1 MILSNQNSMNSI
13 QSGEAANSTCRSE
26 QVFQSVF
33 SVALIEAVVA
43 GVIVSLVLYVLNRT
57 ANRYET
63 AGTVFAKVF
72 LPTLSSY
79 ILVALSFKK
88 RWFVASIPSWLLIPS
103 VGTAL
108 ALMVPGIP
116 NAIFGWHHALPQ
128 PPLSVYV
135 IGWCLSAATIWAA
148 LNLVLLPITLIL
160 HYGRRIIQNMT
171 Q

>member
-1 MILSNQNSMNSI
+1 MNPI
-13 QSGEAANSTCRSE
+13 QSGEAADSTCRSE

-33 SVALIEAVVA
+33 FVALIEAVVA
-43 GVIVSLVLYVLNRT
+43 GVIASLVLYVLNGT

-63 AGTVFAKVF
+63 AGTVLAKVF

-79 ILVALSFKK
+79 ILVALSFKR

-108 ALMVPGIP
+108 ALAVQGIP
-116 NAIFGWHHALPQ
+116 NAILGWQHALQQ
-128 PPLSVYV
+128 PPLSVYAAR
-135 IGWCLSAATIWAA
+135 WFLSAATFWVL

-160 HYGRRIIQNMT
+160 HYGRRLIQNMT